1 MVIFRPSNRYSGV
14 DRKFCKGQ
22 KMARYQIQIRGHLDK
37 RWEVNFPDYT
47 IIHQF
52 SQDGQPL
59 TLMVGEASDQSALYG
74 VISHLRNLG
83 VELISVLPQSIED
96 DSSME
101 EK

>member
-1 MVIFRPSNRYSGV
+1 
-14 DRKFCKGQ
+14 
-22 KMARYQIQIRGHLDK
+22 MARYQIQIRGHLDQ

-47 IIHQF
+47 ISHLF
-52 SQDGQPL
+52 SQDGQAL

-83 VELISVLPQSIED
+83 VELISVSPQSVEENPD
-96 DSSME
+96 KE